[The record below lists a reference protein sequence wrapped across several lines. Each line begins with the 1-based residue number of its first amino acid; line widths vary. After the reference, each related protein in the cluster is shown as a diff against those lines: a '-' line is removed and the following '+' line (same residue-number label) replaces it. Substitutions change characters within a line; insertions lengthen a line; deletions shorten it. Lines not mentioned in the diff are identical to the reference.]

1 METILIRVAQLL
13 LSLSILVIVHEFGH
27 FFFSKLFKVR
37 VEKFYLFFNPWFTL
51 FKYKPKNS
59 DTEYG
64 IGWLPLGGYVKISG
78 MIDESMDKEAMA
90 QPPKPWEFRTKPAWQ
105 RLLIMVG
112 GVLMNFLLAFFI
124 YAMIVFA
131 WGEKTIPVKSV
142 TMGLTYN
149 EATQAFG
156 FQKGDLPVAIDGES
170 IVDKN
175 VQSIPM
181 SLLDAKEVTVLR
193 NGERVRIQLPDHFK
207 NALINPDNQEANLMI
222 RYPFVIAQVSNGDP
236 ADRAGLQERDSLVG
250 INGATDMDAADI
262 MTGLAL
268 HKGEVINL
276 EYYRNGVHRTAQ
288 ITPSDAGKIGVGVES
303 PYNVYQTISKRYNFF
318 ASFPAGIR
326 IGWSTI
332 TNYVKSLSLIFTKEG
347 AQSLGGF
354 GTIASIFPEQWD
366 WHAFWNMTAFLSI
379 ILGIMNLLPIPALD
393 GGHVLFLLY
402 EMISGRKPNDK
413 FMEYAQLAGMFFLIA
428 LLIYANGNDIFRAF
442 FK

>member
-1 METILIRVAQLL
+1 MEAILIRIAQLL

-27 FFFSKLFKVR
+27 FFFSKLFKVK
-37 VEKFYLFFNPWFTL
+37 VEKFYLFFNPWFTP

-64 IGWLPLGGYVKISG
+64 IGWLPLGGYVKIAG

-90 QPPKPWEFRTKPAWQ
+90 QEPKPWEFRTKPAWQ

-124 YAMIVFA
+124 YAMTVLA
-131 WGEKTIPVKSV
+131 WGEKELPVKGI
-142 TMGLTYN
+142 TLGLAYN
-149 EATQAFG
+149 EATQAIG
-156 FQKGDLPVAIDGES
+156 FQRGDLPIAINGQSVE
-170 IVDKN
+170 DKTI
-175 VQSIPM
+175 QALPM
-181 SLLDAKEVTVLR
+181 AMLDAKEVTVLR
-193 NGERVRIQLPDHFK
+193 NGARVNIQVPDNFK
-207 NALINPDNQEANLMI
+207 NILIDPDNQEANLTP
-222 RYPFVIAQVSNGDP
+222 RYPFVIVKVSNGEP
-236 ADRAGLQERDSLVG
+236 AAKAGFQEGDSLVG
-250 INGATDMDAADI
+250 INGVTDMDVMEI
-262 MTGLAL
+262 MAGMAQYKEQSMNMEL
-268 HKGEVINL
+268 
-276 EYYRNGVHRTAQ
+276 YRDGVHKTIAV
-288 ITPSDAGKIGVGVES
+288 TPSEAGKIGVAVES

-318 ASFPAGIR
+318 TAFPAGIR

-354 GTIASIFPEQWD
+354 GTIASIFPERWD
-366 WHAFWNMTAFLSI
+366 WYSFWNLTAFLSI

-402 EMISGRKPNDK
+402 EIISGRKPNDK
-413 FMEYAQLAGMFFLIA
+413 FMEYAQVAGMLFLIA